1 MNSLHEAALDAA
13 AQTTVTAV
21 LFFGVC
27 VALGAAMWLYPFG
40 LPAPAG
46 FSFT

>member
-1 MNSLHEAALDAA
+1 MNSLQVAALEAA
-13 AQTTVTAV
+13 AQSTVTAA

-27 VALGAAMWLYPFG
+27 AALGVAMFFYPFG

-46 FSFT
+46 FSFA